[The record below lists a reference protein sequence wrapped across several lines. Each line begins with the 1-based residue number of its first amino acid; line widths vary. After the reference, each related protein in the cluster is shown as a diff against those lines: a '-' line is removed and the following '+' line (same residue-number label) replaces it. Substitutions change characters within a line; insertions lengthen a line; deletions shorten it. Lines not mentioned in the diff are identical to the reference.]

1 MSLDVALQSV
11 AFYVLSCST
20 CAKINHRRKAKIQ
33 AKRERAEKHELETE
47 QPGLYRHPSPF
58 STNPYWTEEI
68 MMGPGP
74 PKKKGDKTDSKNASQ
89 RALNTA
95 GQGSSYA
102 SSGVMST
109 TDAGS
114 SPTAVTEGSRLSGE
128 GWNLKRYQREDE
140 ALWGHDTPGP
150 GHRIMDAIAK
160 AGSTAGRLIE
170 SRLSRGGSG
179 SVEEEN
185 PGIYYL
191 AKNPPVNDLHP
202 PVVSTQ
208 PASRDETRWM
218 LQPPP
223 PAKVMEGKERVDRNR
238 ASSNGSSRKAG
249 STTPLSRQV
258 TGRFVDV
265 KLQRGETMPSR
276 EDSGSKTPKSIRPRG
291 QHHER
296 SRSQSMGSSGSS
308 DGGIIAKR
316 RPQPIFV
323 SDGTNSRDQAVHIP
337 IPTERPALGEKPI
350 RPLLTPI
357 VSSSNIVPTTSSRN
371 GHLPLQELAD
381 PSSNSAVNS
390 RAPSPSNPLSR
401 LSPSVNAMPA
411 SIPSVESKF
420 PGASTFKFPRL
431 VTIENVEPGEED

>member
-1 MSLDVALQSV
+1 
-11 AFYVLSCST
+11 
-20 CAKINHRRKAKIQ
+20 
-33 AKRERAEKHELETE
+33 
-47 QPGLYRHPSPF
+47 
-58 STNPYWTEEI
+58 
-68 MMGPGP
+68 MGPGP

-102 SSGVMST
+102 SSGAMST

-140 ALWGHDTPGP
+140 VLWGHDSHGP
-150 GHRIMDAIAK
+150 GQRIIDAIAK

-179 SVEEEN
+179 PVEEEN
-185 PGIYYL
+185 PGTYYL

-208 PASRDETRWM
+208 PTSRDETRWM

-223 PAKVMEGKERVDRNR
+223 SAKVMEGKERVNRNR
-238 ASSNGSSRKAG
+238 AGSNCSSRKG
-249 STTPLSRQV
+249 GDVTPLSRQV
-258 TGRFVDV
+258 TGRLVDA

-276 EDSGSKTPKSIRPRG
+276 PDSTLKLPLSSRPRK
-291 QHHER
+291 QRQER
-296 SRSQSMGSSGSS
+296 SRSQSMDSSELSE
-308 DGGIIAKR
+308 GGIRRKR
-316 RPQPIFV
+316 KPPPILV
-323 SDGTNSRDQAVHIP
+323 STDGASSRDKAVHVP
-337 IPTERPALGEKPI
+337 IPSKSTKMGERPAKP
-350 RPLLTPI
+350 L
-357 VSSSNIVPTTSSRN
+357 PTTIISSPN
-371 GHLPLQELAD
+371 VVPPVNKDNLALQELTH

-411 SIPSVESKF
+411 SIPSIDPKF
-420 PGASTFKFPRL
+420 PGSLTFRFPPP
-431 VTIENVEPGEED
+431 VTMENGGFSDEDA